1 MARKVFHWIHLW
13 LSVPLGL
20 ITTLICFS
28 GAMLVFEDEIT
39 SLLHRD
45 ICRVQTPVSA
55 PDGGGVSTVPLGT
68 LAGSVSATLDEGVN
82 VTGVTVYDDP
92 GKAWE
97 VNISRPRR
105 ASVCVD
111 QYTGEIKGRSERP
124 AFFAFMF
131 RLHRWL
137 LDSMKPGETVFWGRT
152 VVGVS
157 TIAFVIVLISGLSIW
172 WKNSLKVMKNRLKIS
187 VSKGWR
193 PFWYSLHIAGGAYAC
208 IFLLAMALT
217 GLTWSFGWYRTG
229 FYKLFGAG
237 TSVSRAAAHG
247 DRSGSVRHGG
257 SSGSTGHR
265 GPAGKAGEGVSTAS
279 WQAVYME
286 LAGRNPGY
294 SSITVSDGTATV
306 SSGSLGNRRA
316 SDRYTFDRV
325 TGEITGSSLYRDSD
339 RNSRI
344 RGWIYSVHVGS
355 WGGIV
360 TRILAFLA
368 ALVGAS
374 LPLTGYYMWIR
385 RLLRRR
391 PA

>member
-13 LSVPLGL
+13 LSVPFGL

-45 ICRVQTPVSA
+45 ICRVKPPESV
-55 PDGGGVSTVPLGT
+55 PDGDGVSTVPLGT
-68 LAGSVSATLDEGVN
+68 LAGSVAASLDEGVA
-82 VTGVTVYDDP
+82 VTGITVYDDP

-137 LDSMKPGETVFWGRT
+137 LDSMKPGETVFWGKT

-157 TIAFVIVLISGLSIW
+157 TIAFVIVLISGLAIW

-187 VSKGWR
+187 VSKGCR

-217 GLTWSFGWYRTG
+217 GLTWSFEWYRTG

-237 TSVSRAAAHG
+237 TSVSSAAAHG

-294 SSITVSDGTATV
+294 RSITVSDGTATV

-316 SDRYTFDRV
+316 SDRYTFDRI

-360 TRILAFLA
+360 TRILAFLS

-385 RLLRRR
+385 R
-391 PA
+391 PNHA

>member
-13 LSVPLGL
+13 LSVPFGL
-20 ITTLICFS
+20 IITLICFS

-39 SLLHRD
+39 SMLHRD
-45 ICRVQTPVSA
+45 ICRVKPPESV
-55 PDGGGVSTVPLGT
+55 PDGDGVSTVPLGT
-68 LAGSVSATLDEGVN
+68 LAGSVAASLDEGVA
-82 VTGVTVYDDP
+82 VTGITVYDDP
-92 GKAWE
+92 EKAWE

-137 LDSMKPGETVFWGRT
+137 LDSMKPGETVFWGKT

-157 TIAFVIVLISGLSIW
+157 TIAFVIVLISGLAIW

-187 VSKGWR
+187 VSNGWR

-237 TSVSRAAAHG
+237 TSVSRAAARG

-368 ALVGAS
+368 AIVGAS

-391 PA
+391 QA

>member
-1 MARKVFHWIHLW
+1 MIRKVFHWIHLW
-13 LSVPLGL
+13 LSVPFGL

-82 VTGVTVYDDP
+82 VTGVTVYRDP
-92 GKAWE
+92 EKAWE
-97 VNISRPRR
+97 VNISKPKR
-105 ASVCVD
+105 ASVYVD
-111 QYTGEIKGRSERP
+111 QYTGGIKGGSERP

-131 RLHRWL
+131 RMHRWL
-137 LDSMKPGETVFWGRT
+137 LDSMKPGETVFWGKI

-157 TIAFVIVLISGLSIW
+157 TIAFVIVLISGLAIW

-229 FYKLFGAG
+229 FYKLFGAD
-237 TSVSRAAAHG
+237 VSSRQEAPHG
-247 DRSGSVRHGG
+247 GRSGNAQHGG
-257 SSGSTGHR
+257 SSDGAGR
-265 GPAGKAGEGVSTAS
+265 GQSEGKARGGVSTVS

-294 SSITVSDGTATV
+294 RSITVSDGTATV

>member
-1 MARKVFHWIHLW
+1 
-13 LSVPLGL
+13 
-20 ITTLICFS
+20 
-28 GAMLVFEDEIT
+28 MLVFEDEIT
-39 SLLHRD
+39 SMLHRD
-45 ICRVQTPVSA
+45 ICRVKPPESV
-55 PDGGGVSTVPLGT
+55 PDGDGVSTVPLGT
-68 LAGSVSATLDEGVN
+68 LAGSVAASLDEGVA
-82 VTGVTVYDDP
+82 VTGITVYDDP
-92 GKAWE
+92 EKAWE

-137 LDSMKPGETVFWGRT
+137 LDSMKPGETVFWGKT

-157 TIAFVIVLISGLSIW
+157 TIAFVIVLISGLAIW

-237 TSVSRAAAHG
+237 TSVSRETAHG
-247 DRSGSVRHGG
+247 ERSGNVRHGG
-257 SSGSTGHR
+257 SSGSTGQR
-265 GPAGKAGEGVSTAS
+265 GSAGKAGEGVSTAS

-286 LAGRNPGY
+286 LARRNPGY

-339 RNSRI
+339 RNLPGFGQELQDPRMDI
-344 RGWIYSVHVGS
+344 FCPCRQLGRHRHQD
-355 WGGIV
+355 
-360 TRILAFLA
+360 TRVPGRHCGCF
-368 ALVGAS
+368 S
-374 LPLTGYYMWIR
+374 SSY
-385 RLLRRR
+385 RLLHVDTAAPAPPSGMRRR
-391 PA
+391 CGPEGLTTFVCPPPVT

>member
-1 MARKVFHWIHLW
+1 MIRKVFHWIHLW
-13 LSVPLGL
+13 LSVPFGL

-82 VTGVTVYDDP
+82 VTGVTVYRDP
-92 GKAWE
+92 EKAWE
-97 VNISRPRR
+97 VNISKPKR
-105 ASVCVD
+105 ASVYVD
-111 QYTGEIKGRSERP
+111 QYTGGIKGGSERP

-131 RLHRWL
+131 RMHRWL
-137 LDSMKPGETVFWGRT
+137 LDSMKPGETVFWGKI

-157 TIAFVIVLISGLSIW
+157 TIAFVIVLISGLAIW

-229 FYKLFGAG
+229 FYKLFGAD
-237 TSVSRAAAHG
+237 VSSRQEAPHG
-247 DRSGSVRHGG
+247 GRSGNAQHGG
-257 SSGSTGHR
+257 SSDGAGR
-265 GPAGKAGEGVSTAS
+265 GQSEGKARGGVSTVS

-294 SSITVSDGTATV
+294 RSITVSDGTATV

-360 TRILAFLA
+360 TRILTFLA
-368 ALVGAS
+368 AIVGAS

-391 PA
+391 QA

>member
-1 MARKVFHWIHLW
+1 
-13 LSVPLGL
+13 
-20 ITTLICFS
+20 
-28 GAMLVFEDEIT
+28 MLVFEDEIT
-39 SLLHRD
+39 SMLHRD
-45 ICRVQTPVSA
+45 ICRVKPPESV
-55 PDGGGVSTVPLGT
+55 PDGDGVSTVPLGT
-68 LAGSVSATLDEGVN
+68 LAGSVAASLDEGVA
-82 VTGVTVYDDP
+82 VTGITVYDDP

-137 LDSMKPGETVFWGRT
+137 LDSMKPGETVFWGKT

-172 WKNSLKVMKNRLKIS
+172 WKNSLKVMKNRLEIS

-265 GPAGKAGEGVSTAS
+265 SPAGKAVEGVSTAS

-294 SSITVSDGTATV
+294 RSITVSDGTATV

-360 TRILAFLA
+360 TRILAFLS

-374 LPLTGYYMWIR
+374 LPLTGYYIWIR

>member
-1 MARKVFHWIHLW
+1 MARKAFHWIHLW
-13 LSVPLGL
+13 LSVPFGL
-20 ITTLICFS
+20 IITLICFS

-39 SLLHRD
+39 SMLHRD
-45 ICRVQTPVSA
+45 ICRVKPPESV
-55 PDGGGVSTVPLGT
+55 PDGDGVSTVPLGT
-68 LAGSVSATLDEGVN
+68 LAGSVAASLDEGVA
-82 VTGVTVYDDP
+82 VTGITVYDDP

-105 ASVCVD
+105 ASVYVD

-137 LDSMKPGETVFWGRT
+137 LDSMKPGETVFWGKT

-172 WKNSLKVMKNRLKIS
+172 WKNSLKVMKSRLKIS

-193 PFWYSLHIAGGAYAC
+193 PFWYRLHIAGGAYAC

-294 SSITVSDGTATV
+294 RSITVSDGTATV

-360 TRILAFLA
+360 TRILAFLS